1 MCNWMHVTWIK
12 VNEMRNMIMKAW
24 DKAKTPKAFPTK
36 FQFVTFEANTITSL
50 FIMTQS
56 IKEQLEEDQDVDPII
71 PISTIVE
78 EMFARLYFLV

>member
-1 MCNWMHVTWIK
+1 
-12 VNEMRNMIMKAW
+12 
-24 DKAKTPKAFPTK
+24 
-36 FQFVTFEANTITSL
+36 
-50 FIMTQS
+50 MTQS